1 MYLIVLEPGQAHG
14 LHFPHMLLT
23 VPEPAPP
30 LQSHGLHF
38 PQLGLIAM
46 EPSQSHGLHF
56 PHLDLTMPEPAPPL
70 QLHGLH
76 FPQLVFLPPE
86 LPGQSQRAYVRIGIE
101 ARVPPP
107 LMTTASCTDSTKLR
121 VTS

>member
-1 MYLIVLEPGQAHG
+1 MKAMRRAAMSVIAPCLLTVLEPSQLHG
-14 LHFPHMLLT
+14 LHFPQSYLT

-30 LQSHGLHF
+30 LQL
-38 PQLGLIAM
+38 
-46 EPSQSHGLHF
+46 HGLHF

-76 FPQLVFLPPE
+76 FPQLDFLPPE
-86 LPGQSQRAYVRIGIE
+86 LPGQSQRACVRIGIE
-101 ARVPPP
+101 AMVPPP